1 MDAVYTKRTYQR
13 CFLHFN
19 KKGDCGTPEPRF
31 HFFSIYIL
39 CRASTQR
46 AANEGMASGRLPT
59 CQSPIHIP
67 LEELIFGYLKETSS
81 EGRTIGLGSREKDKG
96 LPEALIR
103 ANHMSPINVGVTR
116 SPGRFPYIVQ
126 VF

>member
-67 LEELIFGYLKETSS
+67 LEELKPHLTWLF
-81 EGRTIGLGSREKDKG
+81 EGDTE
-96 LPEALIR
+96 
-103 ANHMSPINVGVTR
+103 
-116 SPGRFPYIVQ
+116 
-126 VF
+126 